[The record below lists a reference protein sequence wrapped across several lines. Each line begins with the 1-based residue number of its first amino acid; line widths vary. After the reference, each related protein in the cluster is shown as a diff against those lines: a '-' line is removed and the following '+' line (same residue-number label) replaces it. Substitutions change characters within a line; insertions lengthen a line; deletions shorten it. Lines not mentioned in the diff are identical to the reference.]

1 MATYQFNVRLNKI
14 VPHTATLA
22 IEADNIADAIEQVR
36 RNDGEGALWS
46 PEGNGYWGDDLVVD
60 TMKRTASP
68 ALDFNVQGEPVDEL
82 SLAWFKR
89 QEAKQVAA

>member
-1 MATYQFNVRLNKI
+1 MAMYRFNLRLDRV
-14 VPHTATLA
+14 VPHTTTVEV
-22 IEADNIADAIEQVR
+22 EADNIADAIQQVR
-36 RNDGEGALWS
+36 AAGGDGAVWT

-82 SLAWFKR
+82 SLAWFRR
-89 QEAKQVAA
+89 QEAKRVAA

>member
-1 MATYQFNVRLNKI
+1 MATYTFDIRLDKI
-14 VPHTATLA
+14 LPHTARVTV
-22 IEADNIADAIEQVR
+22 EADNIADAIELVR
-36 RNDGEGALWS
+36 HNDCAGALWS
-46 PEGNGYWGDDLVVD
+46 PEGNGYWGDDPVVD

-68 ALDFNVQGEPVDEL
+68 ALDFNVQGEPVDDL